1 MRTAVVPDKTAL
13 RGAIMATFGMA
24 PSLTLRI
31 PQTGAADSLFPIASK
46 IRADQTFRSAPPFDF
61 FNPLSGWIIRFWF

>member
-13 RGAIMATFGMA
+13 RGAIIATLGMT

-31 PQTGAADSLFPIASK
+31 PQTGAADSLSDRK
-46 IRADQTFRSAPPFDF
+46 
-61 FNPLSGWIIRFWF
+61 